1 MNRDKYHGNWKEEE
15 DTIVAISTPIG
26 MGGIGIV
33 RISGPRS
40 IEIASKIFRY
50 RGKTKKEPGDFQS
63 HRIYYGTIVCPEQGT
78 LVDEVLLSVMRK
90 PKTYTKEDIV
100 EINCHGGYL
109 LVNKILGIV
118 QKMGAR
124 IAEPGEFTKLA
135 FLNGRIDLSQAE
147 AVIDLIKS
155 NNEKSMISSLLQLS
169 GGLKEKISCLKNRII
184 NLNSRIEASLDFSDQ
199 GITELERQEIEK
211 VLKTCQGE
219 VGELLNTVKYGQIIK
234 EGINTIILGKTN
246 VGKSS
251 LFNWLIKKNK
261 SIVTS
266 LPGTT
271 RDLIEGSINIKGFT
285 FNLIDTAGL
294 KDPENI
300 IEKVSLKRVNKYM
313 EFAQIF
319 LVLFDCSRPLDT
331 YDIKLIEKIKTFD
344 NRNIE
349 KIIILNKI
357 DLPPKLLESEL
368 LKRLGNNELV
378 RISIKKKIGVDLLVE
393 KIVNK
398 VLSDI
403 SIPEEGLIISNMR
416 HLEYLLKV
424 KDCLDG
430 LISHLEEGIQ
440 HDFIVMDLKYIINQ
454 LAYITGESY
463 DEEMISRIFSQFCI
477 GK

>member
-1 MNRDKYHGNWKEEE
+1 MTEDKFQEHGIEE

-26 MGGIGIV
+26 MGGIGII
-33 RISGPRS
+33 RMSGPRS

-50 RGKTKKEPGDFQS
+50 QGKKKKDPCDFQS
-63 HRIYYGTIVCPEQGT
+63 HRIYYGTIVYPEQEIM
-78 LVDEVLLSVMRK
+78 VDEVLLTVMRK
-90 PKTYTKEDIV
+90 PKTYTREDIV

-109 LVNKILGIV
+109 VVNKVLEIA

-124 IAEPGEFTKLA
+124 IAEPGEFTKIA

-155 NNEKSMISSLLQLS
+155 SNEKNMNSSLFHLS
-169 GGLKEKISCLKNRII
+169 GGLKEKILHLKNKII
-184 NLNSRIEASLDFSDQ
+184 DLNSRIEVSLDFSDQ
-199 GITELERQEIEK
+199 GITELEITK
-211 VLKTCQGE
+211 IIKILKECQGE
-219 VGELLNTVKYGQIIK
+219 INELLDTVKYGQLIK
-234 EGINTIILGKTN
+234 EGINTLILGKAN

-251 LFNWLIKKNK
+251 LFNMLIKKNK

-300 IEKVSLKRVNKYM
+300 IEKVSLKKVSDYM

-319 LVLFDCSRPLDT
+319 LVLFDYSRPFDSH
-331 YDIKLIEKIKTFD
+331 DIKLIEKIKKFD

-357 DLPPKLLESEL
+357 DLPKKLEESEL
-368 LKRLGNNELV
+368 QKRFGHHKLI
-378 RISIKKKIGVDLLVE
+378 RISLKKKVGVDLLVE
-393 KIVNK
+393 EMVNK

-403 SIPEEGLIISNMR
+403 SIPQEGLIISNKR

-424 KDCLDG
+424 KDCLDS
-430 LISHLEEGIQ
+430 LITSLEEGIQ
-440 HDFIVMDLKYIINQ
+440 IDFIAMDLKYIVNQ

-463 DEEMISRIFSQFCI
+463 DEEMLNRIFSQFCI